1 MLTKGRIQAIKNL
14 SDKKQRNAK
23 GVFVVEGAKSVA
35 EVLTSELMI
44 EELYVTKEFAKK
56 YEKEMHA
63 CGKRHAAVQNYLKP
77 QFVEAG
83 ELKQMSSLE
92 ATDSALAIIKQP
104 LQVETNPVELAKK
117 GIILLLED
125 IRDPG
130 NLGTIIRTADWYGVT
145 HIFASVGTVDVFNNK
160 TIIGSMGSFARVPVT
175 YGDIRTIINDLN
187 KNQIDTIA
195 SVLKNGD
202 NSHEYSWPTSGALLI
217 GNEANGLTEN
227 TLALVGNAV
236 TIPSFGKAESLNAAI
251 ATAILLDEWRNSHSN

>member
-1 MLTKGRIQAIKNL
+1 MLTKGRMQAIK
-14 SDKKQRNAK
+14 SYSEKKNRNAK

-35 EVLTSELMI
+35 ELLVSELLI
-44 EELYVTKEFAKK
+44 EELYVTHEFAKK

-63 CGKRHAAVQNYLKP
+63 AGKRHAAVQRYLKP

-83 ELKQMSSLE
+83 ELKQMSTLE
-92 ATDSALAIIKQP
+92 ATDSALAIVKQP
-104 LQVETNPVELAKK
+104 KAEESDPIAEAKK

-145 HIFASVGTVDVFNNK
+145 HIYASVGTVDVYNNK

-175 YGDIRTIINDLN
+175 YGDIRPIIENLN
-187 KNQIDTIA
+187 NNKIDTIA
-195 SVLKNGD
+195 SVLNGD
-202 NSHEYSWPTSGALLI
+202 NSHEFVWPACGALLI

-227 TLALVGNAV
+227 TLKLVGNAV

-251 ATAILLDEWRNSHSN
+251 AAGVLLDEWRGSLKK